1 MERTELTFS
10 ILVTTQGRTHEL
22 AAFMRSLCQQ
32 GGVSCTLIAGMQE
45 TPTDPTS
52 LIQNPPYAIVH
63 KALPRLGLSQ
73 ARNALLPEATGDIL
87 ALADDDCVYPAGL
100 LPLVECFFKDH
111 PRCAVVICD
120 ANCKS
125 PSLQKCWQIV
135 NNAPSISLFFRRSAI
150 CQAGNFDASMGIGA
164 ATPWQSGEET
174 DLVLRIMAKGYQA
187 WRIPAPRIWHP
198 EVLQAG
204 SINVAKVMGYARGRM
219 YLLQKHG
226 FSLGFKFLN
235 LVYPLAILPVEIVKA
250 IAQISTYR
258 LSMFQGRLSGLLLV
272 RRGRA

>member
-73 ARNALLPEATGDIL
+73 ARNALLTEATGDIL
-87 ALADDDCVYPAGL
+87 ALADDDCLYPPDL
-100 LPLVECFFKDH
+100 LPAVAKFFKTH
-111 PRCAVVICD
+111 PRCAVLICD
-120 ANCKS
+120 ADC
-125 PSLQKCWQIV
+125 QKPTPQKRWQV
-135 NNAPSISLFFRRSAI
+135 LRKAPSYTLFFKRSAVTEI
-150 CQAGNFDASMGIGA
+150 GPFDENMGIGA
-164 ATPWQSGEET
+164 DTPWQSGEET
-174 DLVLRIMAKGYQA
+174 DFVLRIMERGYQV
-187 WRIPAPRIWHP
+187 WRIPAPRIQHP
-198 EVLQAG
+198 DVLQTD
-204 SINVAKVMGYARGRM
+204 SINTAKVIGYARGRM

-226 FSLGFKFLN
+226 FCLGFKILNILFPALIIFVDIYKTSIKIFIFRMSMLKGRVSGIFLC
-235 LVYPLAILPVEIVKA
+235 
-250 IAQISTYR
+250 R
-258 LSMFQGRLSGLLLV
+258 
-272 RRGRA
+272 